1 MTLLSSLQKYNNHE
15 MPTRFIDNNNN
26 NNNNNIDEMR
36 EENHR
41 RFLNFNHNRSDK
53 SKE

>member
-1 MTLLSSLQKYNNHE
+1 MTLLSSLKKKDNHK